1 MLASLRPLS
10 ASSKGR
16 VQRTCLLS
24 HNIPHRPRCF
34 VSAPLMF
41 LNYLT
46 ISIPLVMFPLY
57 VQQQLHL
64 SDLLIGI
71 AVGSQFIAT
80 FLIQGAAGRVI
91 STSSS

>member
-1 MLASLRPLS
+1 
-10 ASSKGR
+10 
-16 VQRTCLLS
+16 
-24 HNIPHRPRCF
+24 
-34 VSAPLMF
+34 
-41 LNYLT
+41 
-46 ISIPLVMFPLY
+46 
-57 VQQQLHL
+57 LHL